1 MNSML
6 HENMHDLDTPALLI
20 DLDVMERNVAA
31 MAKFFEGV
39 EANLRPHIKTHK
51 TPEIAQRQIAAGAK
65 GVTCAKLGE
74 AEVMAD
80 AGIRDLLIANQIVGP
95 RKIGRLMNLAKRSEV
110 IVAVDDPRNV
120 AELSE
125 AAQAQGVDLRVILEV
140 EVGMER
146 CGVDPGEAAVR
157 LAEEVVRAKG
167 LLFKGVMGYEGHTVL
182 IEKWKDRKVAAEQAM
197 KGLVDTAETIRRAG
211 MPVDIVSAGG
221 TGTYDMTGT
230 YPGVTEVQ
238 AGSYVLMDA
247 TYRKVEGLG
256 DVFGCALTVAATVIS
271 RPKPDRIVVDVGL
284 KTATRDFGLPEV
296 KDIEGVKVLYLS
308 EEHGKIEVSDERV
321 DLKPGDRIELIPNH
335 CCTTVNLHDRFYGIR
350 RGNVEEVWEIAARG
364 RSQ

>member
-20 DLDVMERNVAA
+20 DLDVMERNIAA

-51 TPEIAQRQIAAGAK
+51 TPEIAQRQIAAGAR

-80 AGIRDLLIANQIVGP
+80 AGIRDLLIANQIVGR
-95 RKIGRLMNLAKRSEV
+95 RKIGRLMDLAKRSEV
-110 IVAVDDPRNV
+110 IVAVDDPQHV
-120 AELSE
+120 AELSN

-140 EVGMER
+140 DVGMER
-146 CGVDPGEAAVR
+146 CGVAPGEAAVR
-157 LAEEVVRAKG
+157 LAREVVRAKG
-167 LLFKGVMGYEGHTVL
+167 LRFKGIMGYEGHTVL
-182 IEKWKDRKVAAEQAM
+182 IKEWKDRKAASGQAM
-197 KGLVDTAETIRRAG
+197 KALVDTAEAIRRAG
-211 MPVDIVSAGG
+211 LVVDIVSAGG
-221 TGTYDMTGT
+221 TGTYDTTGA

-247 TYRKVEGLG
+247 TYRKVKGIG
-256 DVFGCALTVAATVIS
+256 DAFGCALTILTTVIS

-296 KDIEGVKVLYLS
+296 KDSAGLKMLYLS
-308 EEHGKIEVSDERV
+308 EEHGKIEVVDERV
-321 DLKPGDRIELIPNH
+321 DLKRGDQLELIPNH

-350 RGNVEEVWEIAARG
+350 DGKVEAVWEIAARG
-364 RSQ
+364 KSQ